1 MNEKEISALISLID
15 DPDENIFHQVKQK
28 LLSLGEEVIP
38 ALEQHWES
46 NHLGLVFQHRV
57 ENLIHEIQFETVRSG
72 LEEWV
77 KNGGNDLLQ
86 GVLLV
91 NRYQYPDLDEGK
103 IKRKLHQ
110 LKQDVWLEL
119 NDNLTG
125 FEKVRV
131 INHVLFEVHNLSGN
145 KKNYHAPQNSY
156 LNNVLESGKGNPLS
170 LSIIYI
176 LICEMVDVPVYGVNL
191 PNHFIL
197 AYLDELGI
205 ISKLSGEENDGVLF
219 YLNPFSRGTIFNR
232 KEIEQ
237 FLAQLKL
244 EKKKEYF
251 KPCDNIAI
259 VKRVITNLV
268 YSYEKLGYKDKAEE
282 LKILYASID
291 SAGLAEGTI

>member
-15 DPDENIFHQVKQK
+15 DPDENIFNQVKKK
-28 LLSLGEEVIP
+28 LLEMGGDVIP

-57 ENLIHEIQFETVRSG
+57 ENLIHEIQFETVRLG

-77 KNGGNDLLQ
+77 KDGGNDLLH

-103 IKRKLHQ
+103 IKRRLHQ

-125 FEKVRV
+125 FEKIRV
-131 INHVLFEVHNLSGN
+131 INHVLFDVHNLNGN

-156 LNNVLESGKGNPLS
+156 LNNVLESGKGNPLT

-176 LICEMVDVPVYGVNL
+176 LICEMVDVPVFGVNL

-219 YLNPFSRGTIFNR
+219 YINPFSRGTIFNR

-237 FLAQLKL
+237 FLDQLKL

-251 KPCDNIAI
+251 KPCDNISI

-268 YSYEKLGYKDKAEE
+268 YSYEKLGYKDKSEE

>member
-1 MNEKEISALISLID
+1 M
-15 DPDENIFHQVKQK
+15 
-28 LLSLGEEVIP
+28 
-38 ALEQHWES
+38 
-46 NHLGLVFQHRV
+46 
-57 ENLIHEIQFETVRSG
+57 
-72 LEEWV
+72 
-77 KNGGNDLLQ
+77 Q

-103 IKRKLHQ
+103 IKRRLHQ

-131 INHVLFEVHNLSGN
+131 INHVLFDVHNLSGN

-156 LNNVLESGKGNPLS
+156 LNNVLESGKGNPLT

-219 YLNPFSRGTIFNR
+219 YINPFSRGTIFNR

-237 FLAQLKL
+237 FLDQLKL

-251 KPCDNIAI
+251 KPCDNISI
-259 VKRVITNLV
+259 VKRIITNLV

>member
-1 MNEKEISALISLID
+1 MNEKEVAALISLID
-15 DPDENIFHQVKQK
+15 DPDEKIFLQVKEK
-28 LLSLGEEVIP
+28 LLSMGEEVIP

-57 ENLIHEIQFETVRSG
+57 ENLIHQIQFDSVRKH

-77 KNGGNDLLQ
+77 KDGANDLLK
-86 GVLLV
+86 GVLQV

-103 IKRKLHQ
+103 IKRKIHQ
-110 LKQDVWLEL
+110 LKQDIWLEL

-131 INHVLFEVHNLSGN
+131 INHVLFDVHNLSGN

-156 LNNVLESGKGNPLS
+156 LNNVLESGKGNPLT

-176 LICEMVDVPVYGVNL
+176 IVCDMLDVPVYGVNL

-197 AYLDELGI
+197 CYLDELGI
-205 ISKLSGEENDGVLF
+205 ISKMSGEQNDGVLF
-219 YLNPFSRGTIFNR
+219 YINPFSRGTIFNR

-237 FLAQLKL
+237 FLDQLKL

-251 KPCDNIAI
+251 IPCDNIAI
-259 VKRVITNLV
+259 VKRMITNLI
-268 YSYEKLGYKDKAEE
+268 YSYEKQGYAEKSEE
-282 LKILYASID
+282 LKILYSAID
-291 SAGLAEGTI
+291 AAGLATGTI

>member
-15 DPDENIFHQVKQK
+15 DPDENIFSQVKQK

-38 ALEQHWES
+38 ALEQHWET
-46 NHLGLVFQHRV
+46 NHLGLIFQHRV
-57 ENLIHEIQFETVRSG
+57 ENLIHEIQFEAVRSG

-131 INHVLFEVHNLSGN
+131 INHVLFEVHGLSGN

-156 LNNVLESGKGNPLS
+156 LNNVLESGKGNPLT

-205 ISKLSGEENDGVLF
+205 ISKISGEENDGVLF
-219 YLNPFSRGTIFNR
+219 YINPFSRGTIFNR

-237 FLAQLKL
+237 FLDQLKL

-268 YSYEKLGYKDKAEE
+268 YSYEKLGYKDKSEE